1 MDSALPTEFPGGL
14 WLASEICYR
23 PSMTFSGT
31 GPSIDQESGHQKKPF
46 LLATVWGEAIALA
59 LFAAVIT
66 LYGLGSTSLVD
77 NAETRF
83 GLIARNM
90 AETGDWV
97 VPRWSHRPQATK
109 PPFLPLAIAGFSKL
123 AGDVNAWSARM
134 PSALAGVGVVVLTY
148 FLGRQFFPYPVPFIA
163 GLVVCT
169 NVIFYRSARI
179 TQTDML
185 LLFFVLLAAAWV
197 LRGQSREGFVRYLW
211 TAGGYASAGLAMLTK
226 GPVGLL
232 LLGFILLSVTLSRR
246 NWGDVPYG
254 AHIVGLVVAMAVYGS
269 WYWLYQQAAGETVAR
284 EVIVRENWQRFF
296 AAFDHRQPFY
306 YFAIVF
312 AGDFMPWTPIF
323 LVGAAWA
330 WVRRKSQTAD
340 YGTAVIWF
348 AVIFIFF
355 SLSSSK
361 RNQYILALYPAAAFI
376 TAAFL
381 STAVAPVG
389 RYLAGWRKVGIGV
402 FRGLAVAA
410 LALAVVGPIVV
421 TLKTRMYLVPA
432 IAVALPLLILGG
444 WLLRDSFRA
453 TLGRVTLIIPMGFLI
468 VHLIVQPIAAPYLE
482 RRKSPRPHA
491 QRVAALVGPHHLVS
505 YRFSKASLD
514 FYKPAGMG
522 EVYYIYDWGK
532 LRYFFQY
539 HQDPVFVLMSRK
551 NYESMRPEALVGSH
565 VLSGNLRY
573 RKESL
578 VLLTNRPFPPHDPP
592 EYNGAGPA
600 SG

>member
-1 MDSALPTEFPGGL
+1 MDPAVPTESPAGL
-14 WLASEICYR
+14 WLVSEICYR

-31 GPSIDQESGHQKKPF
+31 GFLIALDPGHQKKFF
-46 LLATVWGEAIALA
+46 LLGTTWGQALALA

-77 NAETRF
+77 NGETRF

-90 AETGDWV
+90 VETGDWI

-109 PPFLPLAIAGFSKL
+109 PPFFIWAIAGFSKI

-134 PSALAGVGVVVLTY
+134 PSVLAGVGVVVLTY
-148 FLGRQFFPYPVPFIA
+148 FLGRRFFPYPVPFIA

-169 NVIFYRSARI
+169 NLIFYRSARI
-179 TQTDML
+179 AQTDML
-185 LLFFVLLAAAWV
+185 LLFFVLLATEWV

-211 TAGGYASAGLAMLTK
+211 TVGGYASAGLAMLTK

-246 NWGDVPYG
+246 NWRDVPYG
-254 AHIVGLVVAMAVYGS
+254 AHIVGLAVAVAVYGS
-269 WYWLYQQAAGETVAR
+269 WYGLYQQAVGEAVAR
-284 EVIVRENWQRFF
+284 EAVLRENWQRFF
-296 AAFDHRQPFY
+296 AAFDHRKPFY
-306 YFAIVF
+306 YFTIMF
-312 AGDFMPWTPIF
+312 ARDFMPWTPIF

-355 SLSSSK
+355 SLASSK
-361 RNQYILALYPAAAFI
+361 RSQYILALYPAAAFI

-410 LALAVVGPIVV
+410 LVLAVVGPIVV
-421 TLKTRMYLVPA
+421 ALRTRMYLVPA
-432 IAVALPLLILGG
+432 IAAALPLIVLGG

-453 TLGRVTLIIPMGFLI
+453 TLIIPMGFLI

-482 RRKSPRPHA
+482 RRKSPVPMPSA
-491 QRVAALVGPHHLVS
+491 
-505 YRFSKASLD
+505 
-514 FYKPAGMG
+514 
-522 EVYYIYDWGK
+522 
-532 LRYFFQY
+532 
-539 HQDPVFVLMSRK
+539 
-551 NYESMRPEALVGSH
+551 
-565 VLSGNLRY
+565 
-573 RKESL
+573 
-578 VLLTNRPFPPHDPP
+578 
-592 EYNGAGPA
+592 
-600 SG
+600 